1 MRFDPRI
8 LAVMLAGFTAFL
20 SIYAPQPLLPML
32 ARVFRTS
39 AGEISLSITFATL
52 GMALASPFAG
62 ALADRIGR
70 QRLILISAF
79 ALAVFS
85 LLSAAAPG
93 LWPFLLTRFLI
104 GVATPG
110 IVAAAVAYIHEQWGA
125 SNQTG
130 RATSFYIIGTIF
142 GGFSGRFVAG
152 LLAGRIDTH
161 WVFFVVGLLNLA
173 CAVGLWICLPRETHG
188 ATAVKGAS
196 ASSNDLP
203 LRDAV
208 AAHLRNPQLIA
219 TLAVGFCVLFTLT
232 STFTYINFHLAEE
245 PFHLTSAE
253 LGWLFFV
260 YLFGALATR
269 IAGRGLDRRGP
280 RRTLTIGVA
289 AGTAGVLLTL
299 APSLPL
305 VLVGLALCC
314 SGVFTAQAS
323 TNSYLGVA
331 TSHNR
336 ALAVGLYGAA
346 YYAGGS
352 AGAAVPGLIWHSYGW
367 TGCVTLIVCVQL
379 LSIALALRL
388 WPAQGSS
395 DQGKGN
401 GIGNGAPLRP
411 NGQTPS

>member
-1 MRFDPRI
+1 MDTRI

-39 AGEISLSITFATL
+39 AGEISLSITFATF
-52 GMALASPFAG
+52 GMAIASPFAG

-70 QRLILISAF
+70 QRLILIAAF

-85 LLSAAAPG
+85 LLSAATSTLG
-93 LWPFLLTRFLI
+93 LFLVTRFLI

-110 IVAAAVAYIHEQWGA
+110 IVAATVAYIHEQWGA
-125 SNQTG
+125 ANQTG

-152 LLAGRIDTH
+152 LLAGVVDTH
-161 WVFFVVGLLNLA
+161 WVFFAVGLLNLG
-173 CAVGLWICLPRETHG
+173 CAIGLWIWLPPETH
-188 ATAVKGAS
+188 ADRVAKAKAS
-196 ASSNDLP
+196 EDELP
-203 LRDAV
+203 VREAV
-208 AAHLRNPQLIA
+208 AAHLRNPQLMA

-232 STFTYINFHLAEE
+232 STFTYINFHLAQE
-245 PFHLTSAE
+245 PFHLTSAQ

-289 AGTAGVLLTL
+289 GGVAGVLLTL
-299 APSLPL
+299 APNLIL
-305 VLVGLALCC
+305 VLIGLALCC

-352 AGAAVPGLIWHSYGW
+352 AGAAVPGLVWPHYGW

-379 LSIALALRL
+379 LSIVLALRL
-388 WPAQGSS
+388 WPARTTGQGS
-395 DQGKGN
+395 GN
-401 GIGNGAPLRP
+401 GTGSGAGLRP
-411 NGQTPS
+411 SGQTPE

>member
-1 MRFDPRI
+1 MTWNTRI

-32 ARVFRTS
+32 ARVFQTS

-70 QRLILISAF
+70 QRLILIAAF
-79 ALAVFS
+79 ALALFS
-85 LLSAAAPG
+85 LLSAATST
-93 LWPFLLTRFLI
+93 LWAFLLTRFLI

-110 IVAAAVAYIHEQWGA
+110 IVAATVAYIHEQWGA
-125 SNQTG
+125 TQQTG

-142 GGFSGRFVAG
+142 GGFSGRFFAG
-152 LLAGRIDTH
+152 LLAGLVDTH
-161 WVFFVVGLLNLA
+161 WVFFAVGLLNLA
-173 CAVGLWICLPRETHG
+173 CAIGLWMWLPSGSSTSG
-188 ATAVKGAS
+188 ATAGRG
-196 ASSNDLP
+196 DELP
-203 LRDAV
+203 VRQAV
-208 AAHLRNPQLIA
+208 AAHLRNPQLMA

-232 STFTYINFHLAEE
+232 STFTYINFHLAEA
-245 PFHLTSAE
+245 PFHLNSAQ

-269 IAGRGLDRRGP
+269 IAGRGLDKRGP

-289 AGTAGVLLTL
+289 GGVAGVLLTL
-299 APSLPL
+299 APNLIL
-305 VLVGLALCC
+305 VLAGLALCC

-331 TSHNR
+331 ASHNR

-352 AGAAVPGLIWHSYGW
+352 AGAAVPGLVWPSFGW
-367 TGCVTLIVCVQL
+367 TGCVVLIVAVQL
-379 LSIALALRL
+379 LSIVLALRL
-388 WPAQGSS
+388 WPAAAGSR
-395 DQGKGN
+395 Q
-401 GIGNGAPLRP
+401 L
-411 NGQTPS
+411 

>member
-1 MRFDPRI
+1 MIAAWDTRI

-70 QRLILISAF
+70 QRLILIAGF
-79 ALAVFS
+79 ALALFS
-85 LLSAAAPG
+85 LLSAATST
-93 LWPFLLTRFLI
+93 LWAFLFTRFLI

-110 IVAAAVAYIHEQWGA
+110 IVAATVAYIHEQWGA
-125 SNQTG
+125 TQQTG

-152 LLAGRIDTH
+152 LLAGPVDTH
-161 WVFFVVGLLNLA
+161 WVFFAVGLMNLA
-173 CAVGLWICLPRETHG
+173 CAIGLWMWLPSGSNTTSGSSAG
-188 ATAVKGAS
+188 A
-196 ASSNDLP
+196 DELP
-203 LRDAV
+203 LRQAV
-208 AAHLRNPQLIA
+208 AAHLRNPQLMA

-232 STFTYINFHLAEE
+232 STFTYINFHLAEP
-245 PFHLTSAE
+245 PFHLNSAQ

-289 AGTAGVLLTL
+289 GGVAGVLLTL
-299 APSLPL
+299 APNLIL
-305 VLVGLALCC
+305 VLAGLALCC

-331 TSHNR
+331 ASHNR

-352 AGAAVPGLIWHSYGW
+352 AGAAVPGLVWPSFGW
-367 TGCVTLIVCVQL
+367 TGCVILIASVQV
-379 LSIALALRL
+379 LSIVLALRL
-388 WPAQGSS
+388 WPPPTRTAVS
-395 DQGKGN
+395 
-401 GIGNGAPLRP
+401 
-411 NGQTPS
+411 